1 MGRLATFLLLASL
14 AGCLVLPAAAGAHAS
29 ARTERLSVQAADAYW
44 LQRGLSACPNPRIEY
59 AALANRAAGDAFIGP
74 ALPDAYCVIRV
85 STRISWRGRAGAIDF
100 CWTIVHERGHQAG
113 RAHSAAG
120 IMREDGGDR
129 PPPVCTRL
137 FSARAGWPSPAARRS
152 R

>member
-59 AALANRAAGDAFIGP
+59 AALASAPP
-74 ALPDAYCVIRV
+74 A
-85 STRISWRGRAGAIDF
+85 TRS
-100 CWTIVHERGHQAG
+100 
-113 RAHSAAG
+113 
-120 IMREDGGDR
+120 
-129 PPPVCTRL
+129 
-137 FSARAGWPSPAARRS
+137 SARPFPTPTA
-152 R
+152 